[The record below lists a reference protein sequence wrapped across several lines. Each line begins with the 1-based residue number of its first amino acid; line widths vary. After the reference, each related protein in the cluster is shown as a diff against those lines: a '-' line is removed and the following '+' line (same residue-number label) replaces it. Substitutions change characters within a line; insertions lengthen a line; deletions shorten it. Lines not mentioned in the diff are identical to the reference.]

1 MKYVRI
7 NYNEAIARLLT
18 LFSEFRKCLRAGK
31 KKRLS
36 HTVFDPNQKLRA
48 TIIFQPKYSRLN
60 IYTQS
65 SSI

>member
-7 NYNEAIARLLT
+7 NYNEEITKLLT
-18 LFSEFRKCLRAGK
+18 PFSEFRKYSQTGK

-48 TIIFQPKYSRLN
+48 TIVCQPK
-60 IYTQS
+60 
-65 SSI
+65 